1 MRRKEETRER
11 EWEKRRR
18 ITEREMEKRERRER
32 EKWRR
37 EREEKLRKV
46 KLNTMVR
53 WNGLCDVGVKQYT
66 HGMKSDLTMKASL
79 SNNVCS
85 SPLS

>member
-1 MRRKEETRER
+1 
-11 EWEKRRR
+11 
-18 ITEREMEKRERRER
+18 MEK
-32 EKWRR
+32 R

-66 HGMKSDLTMKASL
+66 QGMESDLTMKASL
-79 SNNVCS
+79 SNKVCS